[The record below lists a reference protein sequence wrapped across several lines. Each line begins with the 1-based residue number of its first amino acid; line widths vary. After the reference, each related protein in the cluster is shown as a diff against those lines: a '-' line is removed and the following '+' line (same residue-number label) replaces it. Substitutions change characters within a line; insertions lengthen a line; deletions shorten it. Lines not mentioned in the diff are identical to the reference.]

1 MSEAEEGA
9 AALAEIIRRTCS
21 DKEVRRLA
29 VEAADAV
36 GVRGAEPILL
46 ALAYLALACLSSDAD
61 RRDGYL
67 EAAENIIRG
76 WEL

>member
-9 AALAEIIRRTCS
+9 VALAEIIRRTCQ
-21 DKEVRRLA
+21 DREVRRLA
-29 VEAADAV
+29 GEAADAV
-36 GVRGAEPILL
+36 GARGAEPVLL
-46 ALAYLALACLSSDAD
+46 ALAYLALACLSDAD

-76 WEL
+76 WET

>member
-9 AALAEIIRRTCS
+9 AALAEIVRRACP

-29 VEAADAV
+29 GEAADAI
-36 GVRGAEPILL
+36 GARGAEPILL
-46 ALAYLALACLSSDAD
+46 ALAYLALACLSDAD

-76 WEL
+76 WEP

>member
-29 VEAADAV
+29 GEAADAV
-36 GVRGAEPILL
+36 SVRGAEPVLL
-46 ALAYLALACLSSDAD
+46 ALAYLALACLSDSD